1 MFFHNIH
8 RQRLDV
14 PFWSESRQR
23 FVQEVHEAFGT
34 EQVFIHVNEMGPF
47 IILRK
52 VCQRNSALCILLLL
66 LPHFVVLCRLIGVLF
81 AGELLHN
88 LLSLFSHDG
97 FHFEIVFHEC
107 RFFLSVLGVDL
118 SIHVINF
125 FRNLRLDR
133 FKLLALAFQ
142 LFFQFPLFLKHGVPD
157 GFVEPLHSSLLQSSE
172 LFLKF
177 NLLFSKSFLPNA
189 RLFLLL
195 FQLVFEVFLCFQG
208 LLEFTLSIRSI
219 GRLRRQSRHVDTTS
233 SCSKSFV
240 LFL

>member
-1 MFFHNIH
+1 MQQLTLNYST
-8 RQRLDV
+8 V
-14 PFWSESRQR
+14 
-23 FVQEVHEAFGT
+23 
-34 EQVFIHVNEMGPF
+34 
-47 IILRK
+47 
-52 VCQRNSALCILLLL
+52 
-66 LPHFVVLCRLIGVLF
+66 
-81 AGELLHN
+81 LLHN
-88 LLSLFSHDG
+88 RVTRSA
-97 FHFEIVFHEC
+97 V
-107 RFFLSVLGVDL
+107 VLAY
-118 SIHVINF
+118 
-125 FRNLRLDR
+125 R

-157 GFVEPLHSSLLQSSE
+157 SFVEPLHSSLLQSSE

-208 LLEFTLSIRSI
+208 LLEFTLIKRQQCQWQIATSWPCAAPLQADLSIRSI